1 MAKDNSRRYL
11 ETNGWAGQRFEERCQ
26 IIVRGWQK
34 KWEDPQTHT
43 QKLLASYASGYFDKS
58 KARSHPINLT
68 DRGVSTIVPF
78 LVEGNPKL
86 LVESI
91 VPNMRPSAR
100 RTQLALN
107 YLIDKKMNMAE
118 NVFIPAATMSM
129 FGGVATRTF
138 SEYDRMVTLDDEEI
152 KLGTPKVILID
163 PADYIGDPAAKTRAD
178 FVVEGDIYRLPTEY
192 ARDIFDHPDL
202 IMATGKLIT
211 KFSAEALTSKA
222 FNWNKLNLRDYSI
235 FIDLYIKDEG
245 IIITI
250 MPYGNKPVRLRT
262 IEYDGPGDGPYDYL
276 GYKYFPGC
284 PVPIP
289 PAWAWNDL
297 DYSMNILARTAREQ
311 AEAQKNVIVAEPA
324 AKEAAKKIL
333 KASNMDVITTK
344 NVKDIKSLSFGGVNP
359 DNYKWMEFAETE
371 FTKTGANPDVL
382 GGRGAQAPTL
392 GQEQL
397 VYHNAS
403 RIINNMYN
411 RFENFMTSVINK
423 LAYYVWTDPTV
434 YIPVISQVPG
444 LGEVPIV
451 FSQADKV
458 GDFYDFIFNLKPY
471 SSQRTSP
478 ELMHQKLMQ
487 FMSSWVLPTA
497 QIAAAQG
504 AQLDIVTATQILADY
519 AGLDNFDQI
528 YKSVVPQDPGPV
540 PYVLQ
545 PSAGQRPQGKKGQRS
560 PGQQND
566 SIFATE
572 LSRAAN
578 SQQANERTTNKVG
591 ASL

>member
-1 MAKDNSRRYL
+1 MAENTTKKFL
-11 ETNGWAGQRFEERCQ
+11 ETNGWKGQNFNERLQ
-26 IIVRGWQK
+26 ILAKAWKTRWA
-34 KWEDPQTHT
+34 DPMEHS
-43 QKLLASYASGYFDKS
+43 QKLLASYASGYFDKRL
-58 KARSHPINLT
+58 ARSHPINLT
-68 DRGVSTIVPF
+68 DRGISTIVPF

-107 YLIDKKMNMAE
+107 YLIEKMNLAE
-118 NVFIPAATMSM
+118 NVFIPAAVLSM
-129 FGGVATRTF
+129 VSGVATRTF

-152 KLGTPKVILID
+152 RLGTPKVIVIE
-163 PADYIGDPAAKTRAD
+163 PTDYIGDPAAKTRSD
-178 FVVEGDIYRLPTEY
+178 FVIEGDIYRLPTEY
-192 ARDIFDHPDL
+192 AKDIFDHADEISPS
-202 IMATGKLIT
+202 GKLIS
-211 KFSAEALTSKA
+211 KYSAEEISTHG

-245 IIITI
+245 IIVTI
-250 MPYGNKPVRLRT
+250 MPFGNKPVRLRT
-262 IEYDGPGDGPYDYL
+262 ISYDGPGDGPYDYL

-284 PVPIP
+284 PICLP

-297 DYSMNILARTAREQ
+297 DYSMNVLAKTAREQ
-311 AEAQKNVIVAEPA
+311 AEAQKNVIVASPA
-324 AKEAAKKIL
+324 SKAAAKKIL
-333 KASNMDVITTK
+333 KASNMDVIVTN
-344 NVKDIKSLSFGGVNP
+344 NVKEIQALSFGGVNP
-359 DNYKWMEFAETE
+359 DNYKWMEFAEME
-371 FTKTGANPDVL
+371 FTKTGVNPDVL

-397 VYHNAS
+397 VYRNAS

-444 LGEVPIV
+444 LGEVPII

-478 ELMHQKLMQ
+478 ELLYQKLMQ
-487 FMSSWVLPTA
+487 FMGSWVLPTA

-504 AQLDIVTATQILADY
+504 AQLDIVTATQTLADY
-519 AGLDNFDQI
+519 AGFDNFDQF
-528 YKSVVPQDPGPV
+528 YKSVVPQEPGPV
-540 PYVLQ
+540 PYAMQ
-545 PSAGQRPQGKKGQRS
+545 PNAGQRPKAGKAA
-560 PGQQND
+560 GQQND
-566 SIFATE
+566 KLGASE
-572 LSRAAN
+572 PSRMAN
-578 SQQANERTTNKVG
+578 SQQAQNRAENKAG
-591 ASL
+591 ASTV

>member
-1 MAKDNSRRYL
+1 MSSKKFL
-11 ETNGWAGQRFEERCQ
+11 ETNSWAGQIFEERLQ
-26 IIVRGWQK
+26 ILAKAWKTRWA
-34 KWEDPQTHT
+34 DPMEHS
-43 QKLLASYASGYFDKS
+43 QKLLASYASGYFDKRL
-58 KARSHPINLT
+58 ARSHMINLT
-68 DRGVSTIVPF
+68 DRGISTIVPF
-78 LVEGNPKL
+78 LVEGNPKI

-107 YLIDKKMNMAE
+107 FLIEKMNLAE
-118 NVFIPAATMSM
+118 NVFIPAAVLSM
-129 FGGVATRTF
+129 VSGVATRTF
-138 SEYDRMVTLDDEEI
+138 SEYDRLVTLDDEEI
-152 KLGTPKVILID
+152 RLGTPKVIVIE
-163 PADYIGDPAAKTRAD
+163 PSDYIGDPAARTRTD
-178 FVVEGDIYRLPTEY
+178 FVIEGDIYRLPTDY
-192 ARDIFDHPDL
+192 ARDIFDHADEINPS
-202 IMATGKLIT
+202 GKLIS
-211 KFSAEALTSKA
+211 KFSAEKISAHG

-235 FIDLYIKDEG
+235 FMDLYIKDEG
-245 IIITI
+245 IIVTI
-250 MPYGNKPVRLRT
+250 MPFGNKPVRLRT
-262 IEYDGPGDGPYDYL
+262 VEYDGPGDGPYDYL

-284 PVPIP
+284 PICLP

-297 DYSMNILARTAREQ
+297 DYSMNVLAKTAREQ
-311 AEAQKNVIVAEPA
+311 AEAQKNVIVAEPG

-344 NVKDIKSLSFGGVNP
+344 NVKDIKTLVFGGVNP
-359 DNYKWMEFAETE
+359 DNYKWMEFAEME
-371 FTKTGANPDVL
+371 FTKTGVNPDVL

-397 VYHNAS
+397 VYRNAS

-478 ELMHQKLMQ
+478 ELLYQKLMQ
-487 FMSSWVLPTA
+487 FMGSWVLPTA

-504 AQLDIVTATQILADY
+504 AQLDIVTATQTLADY
-519 AGLDNFDQI
+519 AGFDNFDQI
-528 YKSVVPQDPGPV
+528 YKTVIPQEPGPV
-540 PYVLQ
+540 PYSMMPTQ
-545 PSAGQRPQGKKGQRS
+545 GSKEQRPKAGKAAGQTDDKLGASEP
-560 PGQQND
+560 
-566 SIFATE
+566 
-572 LSRAAN
+572 SRMAN
-578 SQQANERTTNKVG
+578 SQQASNRAENKVG
-591 ASL
+591 AST

>member
-1 MAKDNSRRYL
+1 MAEENSKKHL
-11 ETNGWAGQRFEERCQ
+11 ETNGWKGQKFEERCQ
-26 IIVRGWQK
+26 IIARGWQK
-34 KWEDPQTHT
+34 KWKDPQAHT
-43 QKLLASYASGYFDKS
+43 QKLLASYASGYFDKRF
-58 KARSHPINLT
+58 AREHPINLT

-107 YLIDKKMNMAE
+107 YLIDKKMNLAE

-138 SEYDRMVTLDDEEI
+138 SEYDRLVSLDDEEI
-152 KLGTPKVILID
+152 RAGTPRVVVID

-178 FVVEGDIYRLPTEY
+178 FVIEGDIYRLPTEY
-192 ARDIFDHPDL
+192 AKDIFDHADEISPS
-202 IMATGKLIT
+202 GKLMS
-211 KFSAEALTSKA
+211 KFSAEKISTHG

-235 FIDLYIKDEG
+235 FIDLYIRDEG

-250 MPYGNKPVRLRT
+250 MPFGNKPVRLRT
-262 IEYDGPGDGPYDYL
+262 VEYKGPGDGPYDYL
-276 GYKYFPGC
+276 GYKFFPGC
-284 PVPIP
+284 PISIP

-297 DYSMNILARTAREQ
+297 DYSMNVLAKTAREQ
-311 AEAQKNVIVAEPA
+311 AEGQKNVIVAEPG

-333 KASNMDVITTK
+333 KASNMDVIVTK
-344 NVKDIKSLSFGGVNP
+344 NVKDIKALSFGGVNP
-359 DNYKWMEFAETE
+359 DNYKWMAFAEEE
-371 FTKTGANPDVL
+371 FTKTGVNPDVL

-397 VYHNAS
+397 VYRNAS

-444 LGEVPIV
+444 LGEVPVI

-471 SSQRTSP
+471 STQRTSP
-478 ELMHQKLMQ
+478 ELLYQKLMQ
-487 FMSSWVLPTA
+487 FMGTWVLPTA

-504 AQLDIVTATQILADY
+504 AELDIVTATQMLADY
-519 AGLDNFDQI
+519 AGFDNFDQI
-528 YKSVVPQDPGPV
+528 YKSAIPQDPGDV

-545 PSAGQRPQGKKGQRS
+545 PGVGQRPEGKKS
-560 PGQQND
+560 PGQGND
-566 SIFATE
+566 AFGASE
-572 LSRAAN
+572 PSRMAN
-578 SQQANERTTNKVG
+578 SQQAQNRTQNKLG
-591 ASL
+591 ASTA

>member
-1 MAKDNSRRYL
+1 MAEDNSKKYL
-11 ETNGWAGQRFEERCQ
+11 ETNGWAGQRFEERLQ
-26 IIVRGWQK
+26 IITKAWPQK
-34 KWEDPQTHT
+34 WHDPQEHT
-43 QKLLASYASGYFDKS
+43 QKLLASYASGYFDS
-58 KARSHPINLT
+58 RKAREHPINLT

-107 YLIDKKMNMAE
+107 FLIKKMNLAE

-138 SEYDRMVTLDDEEI
+138 SEYDRIVNLDDEEI
-152 KLGTPKVILID
+152 KIGTPKVILID

-178 FVVEGDIYRLPTEY
+178 FVIEGDIYRLPTEY
-192 ARDIFDHPDL
+192 AKDIFDNTDEIKPS
-202 IMATGKLIT
+202 GKLIS
-211 KFSAEALTSKA
+211 KFSAEKISTHD
-222 FNWNKLNLRDYSI
+222 FNWNKLNLRDYSV

-262 IEYDGPGDGPYDYL
+262 IDYDGPGDGPYDYL

-284 PVPIP
+284 PIPIP

-297 DYSMNILARTAREQ
+297 DYSMNVLARTAREQ
-311 AEAQKNVIVAEPA
+311 AESQKNVVAAEPA

-333 KASNMDVITTK
+333 KASNMDVVIGK
-344 NVKDIKSLSFGGVNP
+344 NMDKVKVLSFGGVNP
-359 DNYKWMEFAETE
+359 DNYNWMAFAETE
-371 FTKTGANPDVL
+371 FTKTGVNPDVL

-397 VYHNAS
+397 IYRNAS

-411 RFENFMTSVINK
+411 RFENFMTNVINK

-444 LGEVPIV
+444 LGEVPII

-478 ELMHQKLMQ
+478 ELLYQKLIQ
-487 FMSSWVLPTA
+487 FMGSWVLPTA

-519 AGLDNFDQI
+519 AGFDNFDQF

-540 PYVLQ
+540 PYALQ
-545 PSAGQRPQGKKGQRS
+545 PTAGQRPKPGKAAGQT
-560 PGQQND
+560 ND
-566 SIFATE
+566 SLGASQP
-572 LSRAAN
+572 SREAN
-578 SQQANERTTNKVG
+578 SQQASNRANEKGVTI
-591 ASL
+591 